1 MPIDSTINLQNTCDL
16 ELFLEVIYSL
26 INWQTSCNWDLL
38 SILVNSPI
46 NTQNNDGDL
55 LIEGLPMSICKL
67 EADGD
72 NLYIH
77 RIHEDLPLLLPFY
90 VSPSVLHALVWWN
103 LEESA
108 PCLCSCSQNLKCGDE
123 LSLKSAE
130 QEMKYHEAGDVSFPF
145 ILVDTA
151 LYVWIFLFVTSEL
164 ATSSELS
171 SKTYVL
177 KLCGW
182 VTLLQ
187 VCDCWL

>member
-1 MPIDSTINLQNTCDL
+1 MVRSSYQSSLTPWSTNQLHEIRNSYQRSLTLWLTHKIMSWYWKFLLMPIDCTVNLQNTCDL

-55 LIEGLPMSICKL
+55 LTEGLPMSICKL
-67 EADGD
+67 EADGN

-77 RIHEDLPLLLPFY
+77 RIHEGLPLLLPCY

-108 PCLCSCSQNLKCGDE
+108 PCLCSCSQNLNCGDK
-123 LSLKSAE
+123 LSL
-130 QEMKYHEAGDVSFPF
+130 
-145 ILVDTA
+145 LN
-151 LYVWIFLFVTSEL
+151 
-164 ATSSELS
+164 
-171 SKTYVL
+171 
-177 KLCGW
+177 
-182 VTLLQ
+182 LLNKR
-187 VCDCWL
+187 WSIA